1 MWVISWKVAALVVGQ
16 VVLVPGFLRCE
27 EQVVTLRQA
36 PDVPLFE
43 FTRSMPVSREGLAV
57 YEGLVVCLM
66 FHVTTVMHAPLFLVR
81 RLVHT
86 PATMMTSGNA
96 YRRMRQMRIRLP
108 RAKRK

>member
-1 MWVISWKVAALVVGQ
+1 MLVISWKVAALVVGQ

-57 YEGLVVCLM
+57 YEGLAVCLM
-66 FHVTTVMHAPLFLVR
+66 FHVTTVMHQRSTFPSSSTR
-81 RLVHT
+81 THPCDHDDKRQRIQEN
-86 PATMMTSGNA
+86 ATDA
-96 YRRMRQMRIRLP
+96 YQT
-108 RAKRK
+108 AAGQA